1 MCFMHCAI
9 TCSNC
14 SSFIEHVCPP
24 RVRCHVKLA
33 VQGLTLQCF
42 ECCQKSES
50 DSGAPSLLLQQ
61 LPRRAR
67 VSKANSLGKFNSTVS
82 NIDED
87 KESQG
92 SSDVELQSAD
102 EDNDDEDFEA

>member
-1 MCFMHCAI
+1 
-9 TCSNC
+9 
-14 SSFIEHVCPP
+14 
-24 RVRCHVKLA
+24 
-33 VQGLTLQCF
+33 
-42 ECCQKSES
+42 
-50 DSGAPSLLLQQ
+50 LLLQQ

-67 VSKANSLGKFNSTVS
+67 ASKANSLGKFTFS
-82 NIDED
+82 NVDED

>member
-1 MCFMHCAI
+1 M
-9 TCSNC
+9 
-14 SSFIEHVCPP
+14 
-24 RVRCHVKLA
+24 
-33 VQGLTLQCF
+33 
-42 ECCQKSES
+42 
-50 DSGAPSLLLQQ
+50 LLQQ

-67 VSKANSLGKFNSTVS
+67 ASKANSLKKFTVS
-82 NIDED
+82 NVDED

>member
-1 MCFMHCAI
+1 
-9 TCSNC
+9 
-14 SSFIEHVCPP
+14 
-24 RVRCHVKLA
+24 
-33 VQGLTLQCF
+33 
-42 ECCQKSES
+42 
-50 DSGAPSLLLQQ
+50 LLQQ

-67 VSKANSLGKFNSTVS
+67 ASKANSLRKSTVS

>member
-1 MCFMHCAI
+1 LNRVNET
-9 TCSNC
+9 TCQASC
-14 SSFIEHVCPP
+14 SE
-24 RVRCHVKLA
+24 VRFLRCS
-33 VQGLTLQCF
+33 
-42 ECCQKSES
+42 ECSQKSGS
-50 DSGAPSLLLQQ
+50 NSCAPSLLLQQ

-67 VSKANSLGKFNSTVS
+67 ASKANSLRKFTVS